1 MKKLFVFCGIISCL
15 YGTNGYAVGSQDVS
29 VVFICPD
36 GCGVAYVDMQ
46 SCDGC
51 PWVTRTRCFF
61 QNGDDCGDPQVHV
74 FENSTALKPQSDIIQ
89 QSIKTSKTLK
99 STRNKSDKVSS
110 RAAKIGKNVN
120 TADIPSTPMGAKEK
134 ASVGS
139 GETIITCYDDCKLD
153 CSPNPYG
160 TEITCRCKKPNG
172 EICQESVD
180 IFQPESHK

>member
-139 GETIITCYDDCKLD
+139 GETVIQCPTGCKLD
-153 CSPNPYG
+153 CYTNMNN
-160 TEITCRCKKPNG
+160 TEMICKCRKPNG
-172 EICQESVD
+172 ELCQD
-180 IFQPESHK
+180 IAETYPEKIHK